1 MNKPTSQMNNSTT
14 QQYGTTKKEI
24 LKSIIRDF
32 NIYAKRY
39 CPESKTL
46 VRRFQITKETKGT
59 WGHIECIVH
68 ILKLEMTFIEED
80 SRRADRSL
88 FHMCRDVT
96 EWVYGTNKAFSGSPC
111 ASIIREYIHRKLQ
124 QHKPFPKLKITQV
137 QSDDSCSESED
148 DERSDSG
155 VDAVDT
161 PAEDQDSQ
169 DDSHNVK
176 EDKERI

>member
-1 MNKPTSQMNNSTT
+1 MSKPTSQMNNSTT
-14 QQYGTTKKEI
+14 QQYGTTKKETV
-24 LKSIIRDF
+24 KSIIRDF

-96 EWVYGTNKAFSGSPC
+96 EWV
-111 ASIIREYIHRKLQ
+111 
-124 QHKPFPKLKITQV
+124 
-137 QSDDSCSESED
+137 
-148 DERSDSG
+148 
-155 VDAVDT
+155 
-161 PAEDQDSQ
+161 
-169 DDSHNVK
+169 
-176 EDKERI
+176 